1 VDSKRENTVNRN
13 SEATLSAAAMAAPA
27 VQNSDGIRRRERGQR
42 RFCHSIQEQ
51 SEREMRIRLEERH
64 NERARIAR
72 ELHDTLFQGFH
83 GASMQLHNAVEKMPA
98 HSPERHSL
106 ADALRLVRR
115 VLDEGRTV
123 LQGLRAPGFVPASI
137 EQELSGF
144 LEEFSP
150 SGVRCEISV
159 SGRPRELKPAVQE
172 QINLIGREALV
183 NALLHSTATRIEA
196 EVEYSPRRV
205 RVLVRDNGCGI
216 DPCVAQTRGESHWGL
231 LGMRER
237 AESIGARLTIWS
249 RPGAG
254 TEVEVSVGNQALA
267 EACA

>member
-1 VDSKRENTVNRN
+1 VNRN
-13 SEATLSAAAMAAPA
+13 SEATLGATAMAAPA
-27 VQNSDGIRRRERGQR
+27 VGERRGARGQR
-42 RFCHSIQEQ
+42 RLHHSIQEQ
-51 SEREMRIRLEERH
+51 LDREMSIRLEERH
-64 NERARIAR
+64 HERARIAR

-83 GASMQLHNAVEKMPA
+83 GASMLLNNVVERMPA
-98 HSPERHSL
+98 HSPDRDSL
-106 ADALRLVRR
+106 ADALRLVHR

-123 LQGLRAPGFVPASI
+123 LQGLRAPGFVRASI

-150 SGVRCEISV
+150 CGVRCEISV
-159 SGRPRELKPAVQE
+159 SGRPRELKAAVQE

-216 DPCVAQTRGESHWGL
+216 DPSAAQARKESHWGL

-237 AESIGARLTIWS
+237 AESIGAKLTIWS

-254 TEVEVSVGNQALA
+254 TEVEISVPSQALA
-267 EACA
+267 NACA